1 MFATHRGNEFTSLA
15 RTATGV
21 PSVLLFIEDFYT
33 PISRSSYFPLT
44 TASVILHANLSPS
57 EHRTEKRRIVELN
70 DYLIGQSIG
79 READLDRP
87 IHKSALGRGS
97 IIRARLHGREPG
109 RQREKIVTVDQ
120 PAVDINKAKGRERR
134 TQEQRR
140 RRWNEKATR
149 AASIF
154 QNNEMRAGH
163 EEVISVC
170 AVSGKK

>member
-33 PISRSSYFPLT
+33 PLSRSSYFPLT
-44 TASVILHANLSPS
+44 TGVILHANLSPS
-57 EHRTEKRRIVELN
+57 EHRTEKRKIVELN
-70 DYLIGQSIG
+70 DYLIEQSIR
-79 READLDRP
+79 READLVRP

-120 PAVDINKAKGRERR
+120 PAVDINKAEGGERR

-154 QNNEMRAGH
+154 QNNETRAGH
-163 EEVISVC
+163 EEAISVC